1 MYNTVAES
9 DGQLVVYHGTGA
21 EFSSFN
27 LSAEG
32 YFGRGGI
39 YFTDSK
45 QAATK
50 FANQCISGGRVVQA
64 TISMAN
70 PYRVDFEDQTDDVKI
85 EELKDR
91 GFDGIIME
99 TETIEGSPDTM
110 YVVFRAEQVTFLESL
125 PPEPA
130 GSAGD

>member
-85 EELKDR
+85 EELKA
-91 GFDGIIME
+91 E
-99 TETIEGSPDTM
+99 VSTGSSWKRRRSR
-110 YVVFRAEQVTFLESL
+110 VL
-125 PPEPA
+125 PTRCT
-130 GSAGD
+130 SSSVLNR